1 MFKKIKQY
9 LTEKDKL
16 QHILLASY
24 INNVC
29 IIILLFFLPLWGN
42 ILISTAFTA
51 ILCAVKEF
59 IDSNSNNEHVANIN
73 DFYAGLIGIFIIDI
87 QWLIF
92 FVLYKFLPIFV

>member
-9 LTEKDKL
+9 LTVKDKL

-24 INNVC
+24 INNIC

-51 ILCAVKEF
+51 ILCIIKEF
-59 IDSNSNNEHVANIN
+59 IDFNPNNEHVASIN
-73 DFYAGLIGIFIIDI
+73 DFYAGLVGIFAIDI